1 MRRELAGSAKPSL
14 RILVENH
21 GDEKGAVSAVQLPRC
36 NRHGAP
42 WLLQR
47 WNANARGTDELLW
60 FEESNIDI
68 LVDDPSDDKSY
79 EMSTNPNI
87 HAYLSKLIDG
97 AESGDILVF
106 HFSGHGGSI
115 PATKGDNDATGM
127 DEMIFPFDHT
137 NPLSDEDFR
146 DVVSTIS
153 EGVNFTF
160 ITDSCCSGGLI
171 DEMKAHVG
179 GKEQIE
185 DLESHIEAWKACTG
199 QCARR

>member
-1 MRRELAGSAKPSL
+1 
-14 RILVENH
+14 
-21 GDEKGAVSAVQLPRC
+21 
-36 NRHGAP
+36 
-42 WLLQR
+42 
-47 WNANARGTDELLW
+47 
-60 FEESNIDI
+60 
-68 LVDDPSDDKSY
+68 
-79 EMSTNPNI
+79 
-87 HAYLSKLIDG
+87 
-97 AESGDILVF
+97 
-106 HFSGHGGSI
+106 
-115 PATKGDNDATGM
+115 M